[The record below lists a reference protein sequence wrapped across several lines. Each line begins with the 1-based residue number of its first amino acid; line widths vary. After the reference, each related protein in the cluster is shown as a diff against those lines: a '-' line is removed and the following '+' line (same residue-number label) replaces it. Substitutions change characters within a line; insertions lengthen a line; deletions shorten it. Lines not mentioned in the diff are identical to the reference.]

1 MKRRSFLG
9 ITLGAFS
16 LPVLAQAGRL
26 YGTPQSV
33 TGIVQE
39 TARDRLKLELSRVT
53 VPADVWE
60 PLARL
65 GGFWERVLHDSATAI
80 ELSSAPRGVLAR
92 YGLESVLDQ
101 SDPEVKL
108 LMAISD
114 PAVQALAADG
124 SYSQLFQ
131 MLANRGLL
139 RGRHPS
145 ELREQIR
152 NILSRDLAGLRQTF
166 AGLHGSIDEDALLE
180 AMEQE
185 PFSRIA
191 MLVSASADAGTQS
204 VVAAAVLVVIAVGVV
219 AYVSAVISVTVGI
232 TLGFSISAAVS
243 MVVAVGGPCDPVC
256 YYPYNSPDTSAQPSK
271 QESPARPEALSAL
284 VATMTQVDT
293 VGQQDLRRISRAAML
308 LGNRELPRAALRNT
322 LSEEVEALFGA
333 YRDLR
338 LLELRKE
345 NYDYVVA
352 SAKEMAFRAVGVS
365 DLPHPP

>member
-33 TGIVQE
+33 TGIVHE
-39 TARDRLKLELSRVT
+39 SAKDRLKLELSRVT
-53 VPADVWE
+53 VPADIWE

-65 GGFWERVLHDSATAI
+65 GGFWESVIHDRATAA
-80 ELSSAPRGVLAR
+80 ELSRAPRALLAR
-92 YGLESVLDQ
+92 HGLDSVLDQ
-101 SDPEVKL
+101 GDPEVKL

-131 MLANRGLL
+131 LLADRGVLQ
-139 RGRHPS
+139 GRRPS

-152 NILSRDLAGLRQTF
+152 NILSRDLAGLRETF
-166 AGLHGSIDEDALLE
+166 AELHGGIDEDALLE

-191 MLVSASADAGTQS
+191 MLVAESADAGTES

-219 AYVSAVISVTVGI
+219 AYVSAVVSVTVGI

-256 YYPYNSPDTSAQPSK
+256 YYPYKVPDTSTQLAK
-271 QESPARPEALSAL
+271 KELPARPEALSAL
-284 VATMTQVDT
+284 VGAMTQVDT
-293 VGQQDLRRISRAAML
+293 VGQQDLRRFSRAAML
-308 LGNRELPRAALRNT
+308 LGKRELPRAALRT
-322 LSEEVEALFGA
+322 VLSEEVEALFGA
-333 YRDLR
+333 YRDLG

-365 DLPHPP
+365 VSVQQT